1 MASSDEFNAIINVAV
16 IATNV
21 RVKRLLIV
29 IKKELSL
36 NLVVIIFEFILC
48 FLTAKLGIISR
59 NSMNNY
65 EQKTIS

>member
-1 MASSDEFNAIINVAV
+1 MMMELRA
-16 IATNV
+16 
-21 RVKRLLIV
+21 LLPAMWV
-29 IKKELSL
+29 KKELSL

-65 EQKTIS
+65 EHKTIS